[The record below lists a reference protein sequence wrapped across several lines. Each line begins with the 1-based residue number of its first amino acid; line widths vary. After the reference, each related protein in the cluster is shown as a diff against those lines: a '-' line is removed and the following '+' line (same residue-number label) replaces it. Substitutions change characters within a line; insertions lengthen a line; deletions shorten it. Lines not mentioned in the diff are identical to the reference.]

1 MAANRIRL
9 KYLAES
15 GDKTAETVKRIISNP
30 DRLLGVLLLGN
41 TVANI
46 GAASL
51 VTYLVAEYLPDH
63 AEKVS
68 VVASILLAVVILIFC
83 ELTPKIVAATHSERV
98 ARRLVIPI
106 GLSLRLLGPFA
117 RLAAWCANRI
127 VRLTGLSADASPFSH
142 ALSRDEIRAIIEG
155 STAAGMAEDKK
166 EMLHN
171 VFQIGATQVREV
183 MIPRVEVTAV
193 DIAESLPDILSV
205 VVNTQFSRIPVYRG
219 KFDNMVGVLYVKDLL
234 RSLQKPGDINLQV
247 LLRPVQYIPDRATIE
262 SALRQFQSMHLHLA
276 VVVDEFGGVEG
287 IVTLEDLIEEI
298 VGDISDEHDTETD
311 SVRELG
317 PELYSISGNLPVKEF
332 NRIFERKIPESRE
345 YTTIVGFLQTRT
357 GRLLHEGETVR
368 FQDLSFSI
376 EKTDGF
382 RVISVRVRASKPAA
396 AQPARLED
404 SKPLRLQNSST
415 ERKRG

>member
-1 MAANRIRL
+1 MAANRVRL
-9 KYLAES
+9 KYLSES
-15 GDKTAETVKRIISNP
+15 GDQTAETVRRIVDNP

-41 TVANI
+41 TLANI

-51 VTYLVAEYLPDH
+51 VTYLVAEYLPDR
-63 AEKVS
+63 AEKIS
-68 VVASILLAVVILIFC
+68 ILASIALTVVILIFC
-83 ELTPKIVAATHSERV
+83 ELTPKIIAATHSERV

-106 GLSLRLLGPFA
+106 RFSIRLLGPFA

-142 ALSRDEIRAIIEG
+142 ALSEDEIRAIIEG
-155 STAAGMAEDKK
+155 STAAGMAEDKR

-193 DIAESLPDILSV
+193 DVADPVPDILAV

-219 KFDNMVGVLYVKDLL
+219 NFDNMVGILYVKDLL
-234 RSLQKPGDINLQV
+234 RSLQGPGEINLQV
-247 LLRPVQYIPDRATIE
+247 LLRPIQYIPDRATIE

-298 VGDISDEHDTETD
+298 VGDISDEHDTETHD
-311 SVRELG
+311 VRELG

-332 NRIFERKIPESRE
+332 NRMFERKLPESRE
-345 YTTIVGFLQTRT
+345 YTTIVGFLQTTT
-357 GRLLHEGETVR
+357 GRLLHEGEIVR

-376 EKTDGF
+376 EKTDGL
-382 RVISVRVRASKPAA
+382 RVKSVRVRVSKQTAPPLI
-396 AQPARLED
+396 QLED
-404 SKPLRLQNSST
+404 SKTQKL
-415 ERKRG
+415 